1 MHRVLRTLLIST
13 FLVKLVLAQAED
25 VLLHLPI
32 GDAARRQQTSELRL
46 DTVTATDTGEFLS
59 PSDLARQLDGVRL
72 VLMGESH
79 TSIEFHRAQLA
90 LIQELHRA
98 GRKVLVGLEM
108 FPYTSQPHLNQWSR
122 GLLTERGFVELADWY
137 TNWGYNWNYYRE
149 IFLFARQNNIR
160 MVAVNT
166 PRPVVT
172 AVREK
177 GIENLSPEQRAHVP
191 DRIDTDSEEH
201 MRLFKAFFPD
211 DDGFHSGLSDKQ
223 WQGMLAAQCTWDAS
237 MAYNAT
243 RALESEDESAIMVVL
258 VGFGHVAYGLGI
270 ERQAALW
277 SDERIISVIPVV
289 MEPEG
294 HHAIT
299 TTQASFAN
307 YVWGL
312 PPEKHPFFPELG
324 ISLKV
329 SGEHHAVSAIQVS
342 SGSSAALAGVLKD
355 DILLEFDG
363 VPVRGKSLLNQAVAE
378 KRWGDRGVLR
388 VRRGEEE
395 IKIIIHFRRQLEE
408 SAPASQA
415 G

>member
-1 MHRVLRTLLIST
+1 MHRVIRTLVMSSL
-13 FLVKLVLAQAED
+13 LVTPALAQAED
-25 VLLHLPI
+25 VLLHLPV
-32 GDAARRQQTSELRL
+32 GDSARRDRIAELRL
-46 DTVTATDTGEFLS
+46 DTLTATDNGEFLS
-59 PSDLARQLDGVRL
+59 PADLAQQLRGARL

-79 TSIEFHRAQLA
+79 TSFEFHRAQLA
-90 LIQELHRA
+90 LIEELHRA

-122 GLLTERGFVELADWY
+122 GLLTEKGFVELADWY

-149 IFLFARQNNIR
+149 IFLFARQNNLR
-160 MVAVNT
+160 MVAINT

-177 GIENLSPEQRAHVP
+177 GLENLSPEQRAHVP
-191 DRIDTDSEEH
+191 DRIDTDSDEH

-211 DDGFHSGLSDKQ
+211 DDGFHSGLSDEQ
-223 WQGMLAAQCTWDAS
+223 WQGMLAAQCTWDAA

-289 MEPEG
+289 MEGEG
-294 HHAIT
+294 DNTIK

-312 PPEKHPFFPELG
+312 PPEKYPLYPELG
-324 ISLKV
+324 ISLRV
-329 SGEHHAVSAIQVS
+329 ASEHHSVSAIQVS

-355 DILLEFDG
+355 DVLLEFDG

-388 VRRGEEE
+388 VKRGEEE
-395 IKIIIHFRRQLEE
+395 IEIIIHFRRQLEE
-408 SAPASQA
+408 SAPVPE
-415 G
+415 